1 MRENRDNK
9 GGAKF
14 GGFMR
19 ETRCRFT
26 REGVTEIDF
35 KDVGTL
41 GKLITNQGKM
51 FSKKRSGN
59 TAKFQRMLKLAIK
72 RARFMALMPYAE

>member
-1 MRENRDNK
+1 MREQRDNK
-9 GGAKF
+9 GGSKF

-35 KDVGTL
+35 KDVGVL